1 MRKKYVMIGII
12 GVLLLITGIC
22 YSCAYKNEE
31 PTLGLITSLTGNDN
45 KKSDYNQTSEDNQT
59 TKDKQTTED
68 NRIPDNKQISDNR
81 QTSNDNYSTEKQGTS
96 DSASEGSTLL
106 TSDIYVHLCGAVM
119 QPGVYQ
125 VPEQSRVIDLIE
137 QAGGLAKEAAG
148 DYINQAQQVTDGQRI
163 YIPTKEEVKELSAV
177 TDFLVDE
184 SNNEVS
190 SPSKKLININLAD
203 TKELMELPGVGEA
216 KAASII
222 EYRTANG
229 GFQTIEELMKIPG
242 IKEGLFNKVSSFIS
256 VK

>member
-1 MRKKYVMIGII
+1 MIGII
-12 GVLLLITGIC
+12 GVLLLITGIS

-31 PTLGLITSLTGNDN
+31 PTAGVITNLTD
-45 KKSDYNQTSEDNQT
+45 SDNQT
-59 TKDKQTTED
+59 TDENQTTEDQTTEDSGTTKVSQATED
-68 NRIPDNKQISDNR
+68 NRIYHK
-81 QTSNDNYSTEKQGTS
+81 QTSNDTQTTEKQDMS
-96 DSASEGSTLL
+96 DRASEGNALL
-106 TSDIYVHLCGAVM
+106 TSDIYVHLCGAVK

-125 VPEQSRVIDLIE
+125 VPEKSRVIDLIE

-177 TDFLVDE
+177 TDFITNE
-184 SNNEVS
+184 SNNETS
-190 SPSKKLININLAD
+190 SPSKKLVNINLAD
-203 TKELMELPGVGEA
+203 TKELMELPGIGEA

-242 IKEGLFNKVSSFIS
+242 IKEGLFNKVSSFLS